1 MQVAHLVEEGA
12 ALSRYVAD
20 NRYATKRA
28 PKAAAMERH
37 LRAARLLAAADAS
50 LMVYDPFVYHRGAA
64 AAAAKTGGRVFVMLG
79 AADLAAADKR
89 AMRSTND
96 IKRPWQ
102 VRV

>member
-1 MQVAHLVEEGA
+1 ML
-12 ALSRYVAD
+12 
-20 NRYATKRA
+20 K
-28 PKAAAMERH
+28 ERH
-37 LRAARLLAAADAS
+37 LAEARRLARAEAS

-96 IKRPWQ
+96 IKRPWK